1 MLPNIGNAYSIQIV
15 IRKSKPLERKGTT
28 SAAGVVG
35 TRNVKPAI
43 IMLIN

>member
-28 SAAGVVG
+28 SAAGG
-35 TRNVKPAI
+35 GGHTKCEACHYYAN
-43 IMLIN
+43 